1 MTSSSSNFQL
11 SDLVEQGAT
20 LVEKAVDV
28 HVIDGAEFIARWY
41 YSPRDADL
49 MIWFDAEQRIDRY
62 QLNSG
67 GQIVDWSR
75 SEGLKTGFIVE
86 IELAIDG
93 KNSKAVSGEV
103 AETIQFDLALN
114 GPAVIRA
121 KTIVENCT
129 AFTAGFRVVMLD
141 SLASS
146 SASGSNPGPTY
157 VSSSRTRFWG
167 RFKRWTTG
175 A

>member
-11 SDLVEQGAT
+11 SDLVDQGAT
-20 LVEKAVDV
+20 LAEKAVDV
-28 HVIDGAEFIARWY
+28 HVIDGTEYIARWY
-41 YSPRDADL
+41 YSPHDADL
-49 MIWFDAEQRIDRY
+49 MIWFDAEQQIDRY

-86 IELAIDG
+86 IELAMDG
-93 KNSKAVSGEV
+93 KTSKAASGEV
-103 AETIQFDLALN
+103 AETIQFDLAMN
-114 GPAVIRA
+114 GPAVTRA

-129 AFTAGFRVVMLD
+129 AFTAVSRLVILD
-141 SLASS
+141 SLQATAASV
-146 SASGSNPGPTY
+146 SNSGPTC
-157 VSSSRTRFWG
+157 VSSSRARFWG